1 MLIQVEEEKLACL
14 KREEETKQKLQEAK
28 LQLKEIAEKYPE
40 VEVEC
45 VPGSGGVF
53 KIIMDGKVLFDKKMT
68 GRYPEEGE
76 ILSLIE

>member
-1 MLIQVEEEKLACL
+1 VAEE
-14 KREEETKQKLQEAK
+14 
-28 LQLKEIAEKYPE
+28 IGEKYPE

-45 VPGSGGVF
+45 VPGFAGVF

-76 ILSLIE
+76 ILSLIK

>member
-1 MLIQVEEEKLACL
+1 MKDI
-14 KREEETKQKLQEAK
+14 
-28 LQLKEIAEKYPE
+28 EILYCHGWGYKPQAVRVAAEIGEKYPDI
-40 VEVEC
+40 EVEC
-45 VPGSGGVF
+45 VPGSAGIF